1 MGNDKDYYEEIF
13 EQGFSRLLWTGIAV
27 LIGVAVCVLLSSCK
41 TEYITVPEYHYDY
54 HHSTDTVKQ
63 VDSVYNNITTIIRET
78 NNGDS
83 TLLAQL
89 GLQLKEGQRAI
100 IILRQELERVRNETK
115 ESKTDTIVRQDSV
128 RVPYPVER
136 KLGFWEKVRLEA
148 AGAVVAIVAI
158 GAIGL
163 VRWLVRR
170 RKIPPTSDIK

>member
-27 LIGVAVCVLLSSCK
+27 LIGVAVCVLMSSCRTK
-41 TEYITVPEYHYDY
+41 YVSVPEWHTEYVVKTDSVFHRDSVYCHDSVVVFKSGDTITTYRTKYVYIDRWREKVL
-54 HHSTDTVKQ
+54 TDTVIK
-63 VDSVYNNITTIIRET
+63 V
-78 NNGDS
+78 
-83 TLLAQL
+83 
-89 GLQLKEGQRAI
+89 
-100 IILRQELERVRNETK
+100 
-115 ESKTDTIVRQDSV
+115 DSV

-163 VRWLVRR
+163 MRWLVRR